1 MSSAL
6 HFDIER
12 HLLPNG
18 LKVILQQDR
27 RAPLVATNLWYHV
40 GSKNEV
46 PGQTGFAHLFE
57 HMLFQGS
64 AHVGTNG
71 HFQLVQEVGGTANG
85 STWYD
90 RTNYFETLP
99 AHHYERA
106 LWLESDRMGFLLPAM
121 TQEKLDNQ
129 REVVINERRQR
140 VDNQPYGRAFERVH
154 ELLYPAAHPYR
165 WPVIGYVEDLEAA
178 TLSMVSDFFTRF
190 YSPSNTVLTLAGDFD
205 KAQALDRVAAYFGE
219 IPAGPAVELPRPPQP
234 TLAGVE
240 RDVLPDS
247 VRLPRIYMAWHIPAF
262 GSEDWY
268 AVDLLSSA
276 LAAGKSSP
284 MYEDLIYHR
293 GLAQD
298 VTLYAT
304 STEASALLYLVAT
317 VRPGVEPA
325 DLEAA
330 ALEHLARAAAVPL
343 PEEHFVRSRN
353 RLLATHYAELQT
365 LERRADLISELTTYF
380 DDPWRILSELERY
393 RSLTP
398 EAVRRAAARWLDP
411 GRRVVVTVVPAE
423 AK

>member
-330 ALEHLARAAAVPL
+330 ALEHLVRAAAVPL

-398 EAVRRAAARWLDP
+398 EAVRQAAARWLDP